1 MQLSE
6 IRTEL
11 GSDAVGLLGLDE
23 YQDMAV
29 RTYRGTD
36 DIGCRFDF
44 LLLGLF
50 GEVGSLL
57 SELKKKQRDRTSY
70 TAYSVT
76 AVEETGDVLW
86 YLSNLAADLKISL
99 SELARQTGRIS
110 QRGAAVTFADLQP
123 QAALL
128 EVPASGPGVQR
139 SLLRLAARA
148 GRAVRRTQESD
159 DDGDLVADL
168 ARVLD
173 VLVNAA
179 DEAHVGLDRAARD
192 NLEKLIGRWPQTRH
206 WGELYDENDDPDE
219 RFPRQFTIAFRERQ
233 INGTRFAYQSMNGV
247 NIGDRLTDNS
257 TDEDDYRFHDVF
269 HLAFAAILGWSPVL
283 RSLLK
288 VKRKSRPRIDE
299 QQDGARAMIA
309 EEGISNWLFAQGQR
323 HEAFAH
329 VDSLDFAL
337 LKTIRDMVKG
347 YEVETRPMW
356 MWEEAILSGFAIFR
370 DLQRNRGGLVTADLE
385 QRTLA
390 YQAFE

>member
-1 MQLSE
+1 M
-6 IRTEL
+6 
-11 GSDAVGLLGLDE
+11 GSDTVGPLGLDE
-23 YQDMAV
+23 YQQMAI

-36 DIGCRFDF
+36 DGPERFDF

-76 AVEETGDVLW
+76 AIEETGDVLW
-86 YLSNLAADLKISL
+86 YLSNLAADLEITL
-99 SELARQTGRIS
+99 SELALRAGRLANG
-110 QRGAAVTFADLQP
+110 GAAATFADLQP

-128 EVPASGPGVQR
+128 EEPASGPGVQR

-148 GRAVRRTQESD
+148 GRAVRRTQELGE
-159 DDGDLVADL
+159 DGDLQSDL

-173 VLVNAA
+173 VLVGAA
-179 DEAHVGLDRAARD
+179 DQAHVGLERAAGD
-192 NLEKLIGRWPQTRH
+192 NLAKLIGRWPQTRH
-206 WGELYDENDDPDE
+206 WGDLYDSDDDPDE
-219 RFPRQFTIAFRERQ
+219 RFPRQFTIAFRERE
-233 INGTRFAYQSMNGV
+233 IHGTRFAYQSMNGV

-257 TDEDDYRFHDVF
+257 ADDDDYRFHDVF

-309 EEGISNWLFAQGQR
+309 EEGISNWLFAQGMR
-323 HEAFAH
+323 HQAFAH
-329 VDSLDFAL
+329 VGSLDFAL

-356 MWEEAILSGFAIFR
+356 MWEHAILRGFAVFR
-370 DLQRNRGGLVTADLE
+370 ELQRNRGGLVTADLE
-385 QRTLA
+385 QRTLD
-390 YQAFE
+390 YEPLV